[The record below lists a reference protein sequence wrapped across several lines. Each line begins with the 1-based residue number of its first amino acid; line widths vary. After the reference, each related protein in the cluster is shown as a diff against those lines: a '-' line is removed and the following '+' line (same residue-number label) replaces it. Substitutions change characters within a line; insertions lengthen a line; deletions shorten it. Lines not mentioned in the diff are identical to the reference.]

1 MLNSLH
7 LQNKSISS
15 IFTHCCIKIA
25 TNHLQFFLSIFF
37 NVHRTET
44 VSLLNLNKQLRIE
57 PLHAQHASG
66 NDYWSTAAPNKNEMN
81 SFWRKCVCLVGFLY
95 IFQSLIL
102 RLKQMKALKCCFGC
116 VISVITKRNKA
127 LMTDDRWI
135 WPRLTTFKR
144 CLPGC
149 LTTDNGRRS
158 IDKYCCRLSGIYLK
172 SLISVFRLQ
181 TILMIM
187 SHCSARTCTS
197 ICYSHFYFVRP
208 VWLLGTHDE

>member
-66 NDYWSTAAPNKNEMN
+66 NDYWSTAAPNRNEMN
-81 SFWRKCVCLVGFLY
+81 SF
-95 IFQSLIL
+95 
-102 RLKQMKALKCCFGC
+102 
-116 VISVITKRNKA
+116 
-127 LMTDDRWI
+127 
-135 WPRLTTFKR
+135 
-144 CLPGC
+144 
-149 LTTDNGRRS
+149 
-158 IDKYCCRLSGIYLK
+158 
-172 SLISVFRLQ
+172 
-181 TILMIM
+181 
-187 SHCSARTCTS
+187 
-197 ICYSHFYFVRP
+197 
-208 VWLLGTHDE
+208 